1 MPRRGYGQGVK
12 VSVTR
17 QGGFLDVD
25 QKVEVDEDGVSVT
38 ERGVERQ
45 VTPVDQDRV
54 RRVSKLAKAVAELRE
69 TAVPAPKAG
78 DVAAYDEMLTEIE
91 IDDGEGVRRLSVPS
105 GADAHP
111 AVWELI
117 SAVDQCASE

>member
-1 MPRRGYGQGVK
+1 MPAAGYGQGVK

-45 VTPVDQDRV
+45 MTPVDQDRV
-54 RRVSKLAKAVAELRE
+54 RLVSKLAKAVAELRE